1 MASGGHYAG
10 IDRSQIASK
19 IFKSPRA
26 NGIARQIYSV
36 SRESSVINLTPRVSA
51 GKSIFLLSL
60 FVFPSVSG
68 SREVTKRA
76 AYTVGSRCCRIVAT
90 RSQTRACMN
99 LGGRLARALSPI
111 SRSAIIRVNP
121 RVARKSPR
129 LNHRAIS
136 QLVVLGCSRRSIIN
150 YRDHS
155 NDQQGRGGLSSLIQF
170 SAKRR
175 GSADAQGCDCGVS
188 EPREHSL
195 ERFPLAYY
203 RRDRRDLALHA
214 NIVFDPGSMCSDF
227 L

>member
-1 MASGGHYAG
+1 
-10 IDRSQIASK
+10 
-19 IFKSPRA
+19 
-26 NGIARQIYSV
+26 
-36 SRESSVINLTPRVSA
+36 
-51 GKSIFLLSL
+51 
-60 FVFPSVSG
+60 
-68 SREVTKRA
+68 
-76 AYTVGSRCCRIVAT
+76 
-90 RSQTRACMN
+90 MN
-99 LGGRLARALSPI
+99 LGGHLACALSPI

-203 RRDRRDLALHA
+203 YRRDRRDLALHA
-214 NIVFDPGSMCSDF
+214 NIVFDPRSMCFDF